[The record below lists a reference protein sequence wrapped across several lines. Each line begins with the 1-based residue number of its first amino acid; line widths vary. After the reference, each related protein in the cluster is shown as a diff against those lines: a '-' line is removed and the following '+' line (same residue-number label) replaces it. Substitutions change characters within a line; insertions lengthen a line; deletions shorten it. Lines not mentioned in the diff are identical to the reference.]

1 MGLLKQNH
9 CRGLEE
15 NSADAMHGKTLI
27 SSLEKTLRSIGRLV
41 VEDSEIPNIQ
51 PPQLETSGTDDVSP

>member
-1 MGLLKQNH
+1 
-9 CRGLEE
+9 
-15 NSADAMHGKTLI
+15 MHGKTLI